1 MIIFVDAA
9 KAFNKIQHS
18 FMIKILS
25 KVTVFQDF
33 WRKYEIIFNIKIWM
47 DFVNKTQQ

>member
-18 FMIKILS
+18 SMTKILS
-25 KVTVFQDF
+25 KVTIFLKKI
-33 WRKYEIIFNIKIWM
+33 WNHFNIKIDM
-47 DFVNKTQQ
+47 DFLNKTQK

>member
-25 KVTVFQDF
+25 KVTIFQDF
-33 WRKYEIIFNIKIWM
+33 WRKYEIFNNKIWM
-47 DFVNKTQQ
+47 DFVNKTQK